1 MTDFVSGV
9 MVGQSVMV
17 LLWAFAAPMLVW
29 RQAYLERKESERK
42 FQELI
47 DQIKKENNDAERTN

>member
-1 MTDFVSGV
+1 
-9 MVGQSVMV
+9 
-17 LLWAFAAPMLVW
+17 MLEW